1 MNNTPVKQPTIG
13 RALLPLIMIPI
24 TVIIDIILVVVGF
37 IIDKAVYEPKP
48 DVPSFMFPF
57 FTIVFAFIALVIS
70 IIALIIMIILI
81 CIGISKVKKT
91 RNEETSA

>member
-1 MNNTPVKQPTIG
+1 MNDTPVKQPTIG

-24 TVIIDIILVVVGF
+24 TVIIDIILLVVGF

-57 FTIVFAFIALVIS
+57 FTIVFGFIALVVS
-70 IIALIIMIILI
+70 IIALIIMIVLI
-81 CIGISKVKKT
+81 CVGLSKV
-91 RNEETSA
+91 RRANE